1 VPRYRNLIFDFDG
14 TLADSRDD
22 IASAQLWVLH
32 QLGITTVTK
41 EDLYPHIGKSLQQ
54 TFASVLPASLHG
66 SIPRAIEMYSEY
78 YPPRSLLT
86 TRLFAGV
93 RETLHRLYTAGACLA
108 IASTKRTSGLVRAT
122 RHFHIDECFI
132 QLQGSDDGI
141 FKPDPYVLNLIIDGQ
156 GWDRRETVAV
166 GDTEADVLA
175 GNNAGVATCGV
186 TYGSLGSEMGQR
198 CHPDHVIHHFP
209 EIAVVAGVEQASR
222 HSEEREAGTHDE
234 PR

>member
-1 VPRYRNLIFDFDG
+1 MPRYRNLIFDFDG

-22 IASAQLWVLH
+22 IASAQLWVLG
-32 QLGITTVTK
+32 QLGITAVTK

-54 TFASVLPASLHG
+54 TFASILPASLHS
-66 SIPRAIEMYSEY
+66 SIPRAIEMYAEY

-93 RETLHRLYTAGACLA
+93 QETLHHLHSAGARLA

-122 RHFHIDECFI
+122 RHFRIDQCFV
-132 QLQGSDDGI
+132 QLQGSDEGI
-141 FKPDPYVLNLIIDGQ
+141 FKPDPYVLNLIIDGR
-156 GWDRRETVAV
+156 GWGRQETVVV

-186 TYGSLGSEMGQR
+186 TYGSLGSAMGRR
-198 CHPDHVIHHFP
+198 CHPDHVLHSFP
-209 EIAVVAGVEQASR
+209 EIVAVAGFEQTSR
-222 HSEEREAGTHDE
+222 ENEGKEAGMLDE
-234 PR
+234 HG